1 MALKIEIL
9 TPDDAQKKYR
19 SKYPVNK
26 ILGLAKR
33 MDKLLDLLDAPV
45 AIRVHSV
52 KRQGPVTKG
61 NKVNV
66 EYHINHEINEIEKA
80 LA

>member
-9 TPDDAQKKYR
+9 TPEDAHRRYR
-19 SKYPVNK
+19 SNYPVNK

-33 MDKLLDLLDAPV
+33 MDKLLDLLHAPV

-52 KRQGPVTKG
+52 KRAAPVTRG
-61 NKVNV
+61 NRVSV
-66 EYHINHEINEIEKA
+66 EYTIDHEINAIAKA
-80 LA
+80 L

>member
-9 TPDDAQKKYR
+9 TPEDAHKRFSRQ
-19 SKYPVNK
+19 YPVNK

-45 AIRVHSV
+45 AIRIHSV
-52 KRQGPVTKG
+52 KRQAPVTRG
-61 NKVNV
+61 NKVEL
-66 EYHINHEINEIEKA
+66 EYHIDHEINEIAKS
-80 LA
+80 L

>member
-9 TPDDAQKKYR
+9 TPDDAHKKFSR
-19 SKYPVNK
+19 NYPINK

-45 AIRVHSV
+45 AIRIHSV
-52 KRQGPVTKG
+52 KRTGPVTRG
-61 NKVNV
+61 NKIEL
-66 EYHINHEINEIEKA
+66 EYQIDHEINEIAKK
-80 LA
+80 L

>member
-9 TPDDAQKKYR
+9 TPDDA
-19 SKYPVNK
+19 SKRFNKTYPVNK

-45 AIRVHSV
+45 AIRIHSV
-52 KRQGPVTKG
+52 KRTGPVTRGK
-61 NKVNV
+61 KIEL
-66 EYHINHEINEIEKA
+66 EYHVDHSINDIQKN
-80 LA
+80 L